1 MFHDLLIIGLSN
13 ATEAIAPSVAASRCF
28 GLASLYPVPLTPA
41 FATCITN
48 AGRRQCHTYLDVGE
62 MLRGVVYSL
71 ITDSK
76 YSKCATKHR
85 NVDHGVPELL
95 TSGSLSAVD

>member
-1 MFHDLLIIGLSN
+1 
-13 ATEAIAPSVAASRCF
+13 
-28 GLASLYPVPLTPA
+28 
-41 FATCITN
+41 
-48 AGRRQCHTYLDVGE
+48 

-76 YSKCATKHR
+76 YSKCATKHK

-95 TSGSLSAVD
+95 MSGSLSAVYQVQQAAPQQYRSLKPLTSLCITGFTRPFPAILLTD